1 MSNSTTNA
9 TSKHFAPYTQTC
21 SMSTISDKKLS
32 GKVYSNKKATI
43 LFRIR
48 PTNYMGAGIVFSAGF
63 QQILVHWV
71 SSSEKCPLTH
81 LFPKLNFYTS
91 RKHRKT
97 FGFAGVSREYKII
110 TLTTNGFKDEN
121 ILGKLMCKN

>member
-32 GKVYSNKKATI
+32 GKVYFEQKCNHFVPYTANKLHGSWDCFQCWLSTDTCPLGE
-43 LFRIR
+43 LFRK
-48 PTNYMGAGIVFSAGF
+48 V
-63 QQILVHWV
+63 
-71 SSSEKCPLTH
+71 PLNP
-81 LFPKLNFYTS
+81 FVPKLNFYTS

-97 FGFAGVSREYKII
+97 FGFAGVSMEYKII